1 MIPAPRR
8 ALEQA
13 ALVRTA
19 PFQLPWTRI
28 RLRGRPVIGDELL
41 LQYALRS
48 CSVIDVELT
57 LRQARELLV
66 SWKAEQEAVTGRRD
80 EVILAAVA
88 AGLSKSEICRITGV
102 ARTTIDRILDSAA
115 EGADAS

>member
-28 RLRGRPVIGDELL
+28 RFRGRPVIGDELL

-48 CSVIDVELT
+48 CSVIGVELT

-80 EVILAAVA
+80 EVYP
-88 AGLSKSEICRITGV
+88 GRRRR
-102 ARTTIDRILDSAA
+102 RTQQVGDLPHYR
-115 EGADAS
+115 GRADDNRPHP